1 MSEQDK
7 QDLIGFV
14 LVDGVFND
22 NLLSQAA
29 DDLIRRVGVVNVLS
43 WVATKD
49 SRRKFARRILDR
61 CERIAREDEV
71 CLGLA

>member
-14 LVDGVFND
+14 LMDGVLPD
-22 NLLSQAA
+22 NLLSRAA

-49 SRRKFARRILDR
+49 SRRKFARLILDR